1 MSFPCPNCNKMFKK
15 LYSLNYHCDKKVCSK
30 SFKCNL
36 CNQKYKSESSLS
48 NHKLRFCK
56 MNPKSKLMI
65 KRNLLKSIEDD
76 TFEEKLIKNKDIR
89 NKNRNYI
96 EIYNDSDNYE
106 SLNIKNSIVNVDEIN
121 KNKLDKLD
129 KQIYETVENNFFDD
143 LDYSSNDTTKN
154 HDLINNLESQTI
166 LSDSNTNLN

>member
-1 MSFPCPNCNKMFKK
+1 
-15 LYSLNYHCDKKVCSK
+15 
-30 SFKCNL
+30 
-36 CNQKYKSESSLS
+36 
-48 NHKLRFCK
+48 

-166 LSDSNTNLN
+166 LSDSNTNLIQIIKSMQNQIKSMQIQQCNTNKIKNK